1 MDFLSIQLKIRII
14 GYQNISLIFT
24 ANLQQNRF
32 PIIIY
37 IHKLRSPH
45 IRIKT
50 GVFYL
55 YVQSF
60 NHTHVDLNMKIA
72 LLLRFSGNGFKPSD
86 NSLC

>member
-1 MDFLSIQLKIRII
+1 MCMDFLSIQLKIRII

-24 ANLQQNRF
+24 VNLQQNRF

-37 IHKLRSPH
+37 IHSSPH

-60 NHTHVDLNMKIA
+60 NHTHENCFIA
-72 LLLRFSGNGFKPSD
+72 QVFWQGALF
-86 NSLC
+86 